1 MNGIARKIT
10 KVADE
15 LIFYLLRAG
24 SENVKLDLRKEPD
37 RFVITIDGDYASEQH
52 AAIKSLEHM
61 LLEANRDRSI
71 EEQYW
76 ELMGMNGNRYD
87 PELQLVGMLMDSA
100 KVTLGDHTVH
110 IELVRLL

>member
-15 LIFYLLRAG
+15 LMFYLLRAG
-24 SENVKLDLRKEPD
+24 AENLKVDLHKEPD
-37 RFVITIDGDYASEQH
+37 RFVMMIDSDYSSEQH
-52 AAIKSLEHM
+52 SAIKSLEHM

-100 KVTLGDHTVH
+100 RVTLGDHTVH
-110 IELVRLL
+110 IELERLL